1 MKTLITTMALIA
13 CLTIPAF
20 AITGLGI
27 GVHVGQTTGYD
38 NGNLDTKI
46 QEISDA
52 LEQIIGPEAAI
63 ETPEFKEKLTN
74 IGAHIK
80 FGTLPVID
88 FIGFFDYSWKKKELT
103 SNVDLRVSN
112 LTYGVTAVKKF
123 GVALF
128 KPYAGAGIAF
138 HKVVYNIESEYE
150 SLLLLLPNDETKMGY
165 HFVGG
170 VELDFPLFP
179 LAPYA
184 EGKYNIITTSDKSTK
199 YFLLSVGL
207 TMNF

>member
-1 MKTLITTMALIA
+1 LTL
-13 CLTIPAF
+13 PAS

-27 GVHVGQTTGYD
+27 GIHAGQTTGYD
-38 NGNLDTKI
+38 NENLDEKI
-46 QEISDA
+46 QEVSDA
-52 LEQIIGPEAAI
+52 LELIIGPSAAI
-63 ETPEFKEKLTN
+63 ESPEFNEKMTD

-88 FIGFFDYSWKKKELT
+88 FIGFLDYSWKKKELY
-103 SNVDLRVSN
+103 SDIDLRVSN
-112 LTYGVTAVKKF
+112 FTYGVTALKKF
-123 GVALF
+123 GSAPL
-128 KPYAGAGIAF
+128 KPYAGAGLAF
-138 HKVVYNIESEYE
+138 YKVVYNIESEYE
-150 SLLLLLPNDETKMGY
+150 SLLLLLPDDETKLGY

-170 VELDFPLFP
+170 VEVDFPLFP

-199 YFLLSVGL
+199 YFLISVGL